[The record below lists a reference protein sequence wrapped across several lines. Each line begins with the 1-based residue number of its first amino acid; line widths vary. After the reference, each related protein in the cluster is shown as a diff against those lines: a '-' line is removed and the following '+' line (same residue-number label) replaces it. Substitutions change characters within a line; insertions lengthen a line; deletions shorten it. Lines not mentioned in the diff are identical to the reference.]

1 MWKRLSD
8 FILNALSIIQ
18 RQERQEKRQK
28 DQEEEVKRLTNMVT
42 VLAHELQ
49 RTQDQLQ
56 NLSERESYER
66 KILLQEIEIRLL
78 KDKLQLPPQSE
89 KGGNKNDE
97 DGK

>member
-8 FILNALSIIQ
+8 FILNALSILQ

-49 RTQDQLQ
+49 RTQDQLRH
-56 NLSERESYER
+56 LTEREASERE
-66 KILLQEIEIRLL
+66 KLMLQIENRLL
-78 KDKLQLPPQSE
+78 KEKLQLQAKPA
-89 KGGNKNDE
+89 KNADE
-97 DGK
+97 DYQS